1 MKEIVET
8 RVRYGS
14 PRVYTLLR
22 REGYYV
28 NHKRVERIYREQG
41 YSLRNK
47 RPRRRVSP
55 EHRSPK
61 GEGTRLNEVWAMDFV
76 SDALFNGR
84 RIRALTVVDTFS
96 REALAIN
103 VGTKLTGLDVIDT
116 LEEIAKERGLPE
128 RIKSDNGT

>member
-1 MKEIVET
+1 VDQLRDSYRTSIRRTCRVVGISRSTYCYKSHSTRDDTELIVRMKEIVET

-55 EHRSPK
+55 EHRGNGKQNSP
-61 GEGTRLNEVWAMDFV
+61 
-76 SDALFNGR
+76 
-84 RIRALTVVDTFS
+84 IR
-96 REALAIN
+96 
-103 VGTKLTGLDVIDT
+103 GK
-116 LEEIAKERGLPE
+116 
-128 RIKSDNGT
+128 

>member
-55 EHRSPK
+55 EHRGNGKQNSP
-61 GEGTRLNEVWAMDFV
+61 
-76 SDALFNGR
+76 
-84 RIRALTVVDTFS
+84 IR
-96 REALAIN
+96 
-103 VGTKLTGLDVIDT
+103 GK
-116 LEEIAKERGLPE
+116 
-128 RIKSDNGT
+128 